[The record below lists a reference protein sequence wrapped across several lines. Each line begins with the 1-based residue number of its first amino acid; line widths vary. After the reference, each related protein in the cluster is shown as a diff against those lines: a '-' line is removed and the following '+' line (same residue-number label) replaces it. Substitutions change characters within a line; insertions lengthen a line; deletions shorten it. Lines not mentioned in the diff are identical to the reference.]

1 MLSAL
6 SENDPK
12 NTSFK
17 GIPAD
22 GDELRVPQV
31 GENLWYAMESVQNR
45 TDLKLKFISILTPA
59 WPSFYYDYDSLHLG
73 ITVLIEYWDPKQC
86 KKIGKLDYQV
96 ISLNSW
102 MDFMMAEEYWKMIYL
117 KIDST
122 IYWSCF

>member
-17 GIPAD
+17 GIPAG

-45 TDLKLKFISILTPA
+45 TDLKLKFISILAPA
-59 WPSFYYDYDSLHLG
+59 RPSFYYDYDL
-73 ITVLIEYWDPKQC
+73 
-86 KKIGKLDYQV
+86 
-96 ISLNSW
+96 
-102 MDFMMAEEYWKMIYL
+102 
-117 KIDST
+117 
-122 IYWSCF
+122 